1 MNMVIFKIYFL
12 IFSGFRE
19 NFIIEKI
26 ENLTFEIIETLS
38 KERSPIIRI
47 PRNDNVKKYA
57 YNIKNKFFT

>member
-1 MNMVIFKIYFL
+1 MVIFKIYFL